1 MKHSELLQTLQN
13 LTNHKPTQSELG
25 KILGKA
31 TNSIGARAMRDSS
44 YYIDEIKKIN
54 DYFNIDLFNQTF
66 IDDIHDDSGEITVD
80 YYPEVLASCGNG
92 TFELSQVKEKIK
104 IPRMCIRHYFP
115 LSQYSV
121 VNAYG
126 DSMLPAIQN
135 NDKLV
140 VEMLNGAQIRD
151 NNIYIFFYDDKIFVK
166 RLVQNVDSIAIISD
180 NPDKEIYPTRF
191 IEKEAMNDIHLI
203 GRIVGL
209 IRTMN

>member
-1 MKHSELLQTLQN
+1 
-13 LTNHKPTQSELG
+13 
-25 KILGKA
+25 
-31 TNSIGARAMRDSS
+31 
-44 YYIDEIKKIN
+44 
-54 DYFNIDLFNQTF
+54 
-66 IDDIHDDSGEITVD
+66 
-80 YYPEVLASCGNG
+80 
-92 TFELSQVKEKIK
+92 
-104 IPRMCIRHYFP
+104 MCIRHYFP